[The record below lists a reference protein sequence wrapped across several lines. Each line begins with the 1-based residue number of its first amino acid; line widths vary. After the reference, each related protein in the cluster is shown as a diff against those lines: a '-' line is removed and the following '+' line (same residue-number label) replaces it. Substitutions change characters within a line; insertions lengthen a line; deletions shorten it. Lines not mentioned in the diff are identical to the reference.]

1 MKSKSQKQ
9 LVLEHLQQETG
20 ITSWE
25 AIQRFRA
32 TRLSDIIYKLKRDG
46 WNIVT
51 INRTNPETK
60 KQFAEY
66 RLVKGGVF
74 DGLSFQE
81 KMNVI

>member
-32 TRLSDIIYKLKRDG
+32 TRLPIISTPLDFK
-46 WNIVT
+46 
-51 INRTNPETK
+51 
-60 KQFAEY
+60 
-66 RLVKGGVF
+66 
-74 DGLSFQE
+74 
-81 KMNVI
+81 